1 MAGDAFPH
9 HWPRGG
15 REIDPR
21 RSGGAARAHE
31 PCPGSGRA
39 GPGADFQL
47 TLPARAEN
55 IAVVRHAL
63 AALGDALDVPE
74 PVMNDMRL
82 AVTEACTNIVRHA
95 YAGGQGAMDVS
106 VRPREEALE
115 VVVADAGRGM
125 GPSPDKAG
133 PGLGLPLI
141 AALADGF
148 EIEAPE
154 AGSRLVMSFRRDR
167 VRASARTA

>member
-31 PCPGSGRA
+31 RCGGYPRAAPGS
-39 GPGADFQL
+39 DLQL

-55 IAVVRHAL
+55 IAVIRHAL
-63 AALGDALDVPE
+63 AALGDALAVPE
-74 PVMNDMRL
+74 PVVNDMRL

-95 YAGGQGAMDVS
+95 YTGGHGSMDVM
-106 VRPREEALE
+106 VRPRDESLE
-115 VVVADAGRGM
+115 VVVTDAGRGM

-141 AALADGF
+141 AALTDSF
-148 EIEAPE
+148 DIEALE

-167 VRASARTA
+167 VRASVRTA